1 METPATSR
9 DVRED
14 AGIHVR
20 THHAPREEPGEPQT
34 FVQSNHGYD
43 DKGGT
48 MSDKHA
54 PVHVLQLPQLV
65 QRSDIAGG

>member
-43 DKGGT
+43 DK
-48 MSDKHA
+48 HA

-65 QRSDIAGG
+65 QRSVIAGG